1 MRKKVR
7 NESWKAD
14 IKTAKELL
22 YPDEVIEALKAEKD
36 PNKRDLILRSARLKM
51 AD

>member
-22 YPDEVIEALKAEKD
+22 YPDEVIEALKAEK
-36 PNKRDLILRSARLKM
+36 NSSKRSLILRSARLKIK
-51 AD
+51 D